1 MNVEM
6 QRPARQAILVKLD
19 FAYRLIDKFA
29 RAEAAYKATLIE
41 RQISIC
47 LNKARNA
54 RCQYQISG
62 ITRQHTTTPDR
73 PEPPFAKKTISLK

>member
-19 FAYRLIDKFA
+19 FAYRLIDEFA

-47 LNKARNA
+47 LNRARERSLLLIYANTRRPTRHAMDRKAA
-54 RCQYQISG
+54 
-62 ITRQHTTTPDR
+62 
-73 PEPPFAKKTISLK
+73 

>member
-19 FAYRLIDKFA
+19 FAYRLIDEFA

-47 LNKARNA
+47 LNRARNA
-54 RCQYQISG
+54 RCS
-62 ITRQHTTTPDR
+62 
-73 PEPPFAKKTISLK
+73 